1 MLAFAF
7 DASVPAPTSSSEA
20 PSAPAVACDDD
31 DDGEGTGLFDFAD
44 RLGMEP
50 AALGTLIE
58 AGAVTRDVDEMGE
71 IVITS
76 SPGALRGQL
85 VPLPDVVSHV
95 SSAAAA
101 AAGTAADAASVAVA
115 LESLGVDVLRVT
127 RGAWTGD
134 YVLRSALRAVGE
146 RAPVSVAGAA
156 RLLGMSED
164 DVAYLIGAGALA
176 TMGPGCEGGAA
187 GAAAAPRGGCGG
199 AARGGGGASES
210 KSGGEPPADHGRAAC
225 AGGGGSPPPPPPPPP
240 RRITMARDAVSLD
253 RVMALLTPVTDLVA
267 EVVALPALQQKAGK
281 GAEASAKRW
290 IREAVLAQPGVAKR
304 VTAGGVEYVLKSL
317 GREIVGGIAA
327 RLTK

>member
-95 SSAAAA
+95 SSAIA
-101 AAGTAADAASVAVA
+101 AAGTCDAASVAVA
-115 LESLGVDVLRVT
+115 LESLGVDVLHVT
-127 RGAWTGD
+127 RGAWAGD

-176 TMGPGCEGGAA
+176 TMGPGGEGRAA

-304 VTAGGVEYVLKSL
+304 VTAGGVEYVLKFL